1 MFRKCAN
8 PECAKPFSYRKGRLF
23 RFHESHPTGEKPK
36 GTHSVRHFWLCELCS
51 RSYTLEYR
59 KGQCV
64 LIDKSENSPESQL
77 RRAATG

>member
-8 PECAKPFSYRKGRLF
+8 PDCAKPFVFRKGRLF
-23 RFHESHPTGEKPK
+23 RFHESHPRGEKPT

-51 RSYTLEYR
+51 RSHTLEYR

-64 LIDKSENSPESQL
+64 LIDKGKNSPESHF

>member
-8 PECAKPFSYRKGRLF
+8 PDCEKPFVFKKGRLF
-23 RFHESHPTGEKPK
+23 RFHETHPRGERPA

-51 RSYTLEYR
+51 RSHTLEYR

-64 LIDKSENSPESQL
+64 LIDKGKDPPESHFK
-77 RRAATG
+77 RASSG